1 MWKKCILIR
10 ASQGTS
16 AERCGGLGRGWIRSI
31 IVSMDERSGNSV

>member
-16 AERCGGLGRGWIRSI
+16 AERCGGVGVWEG
-31 IVSMDERSGNSV
+31 DGYDQ